1 MGWSKRAISDVP
13 CVAPAG
19 YFRQW
24 ARDPEFGAGWHS
36 VGEVLGVDGFGV
48 NVSEADAG
56 RELIVPHD
64 EVPYGGQEELY
75 VLLRGRA
82 LFVCNGETVE
92 LGPGEL
98 LLISAEVNREA
109 TAVDD
114 GTAVLCIGGTPGQA
128 YTRD

>member
-1 MGWSKRAISDVP
+1 
-13 CVAPAG
+13 
-19 YFRQW
+19 
-24 ARDPEFGAGWHS
+24 

-82 LFVCNGETVE
+82 LFVCDGETVE